1 MQTTMSPKQ
10 GSFPGTFI
18 NPRP

>member
-1 MQTTMSPKQ
+1 MQTTSPKQ